1 MFKFLHAQ
9 RRKAGESA
17 SHVVSTLQRIRD
29 IREHFQWE
37 PLTPPFTI
45 RERTDRIAEAR
56 EHIKVPPLA
65 NEREPWK
72 TPQQYFKS
80 NEFLRPVLYPI
91 VVFLGVALALYAFG
105 PEFTIKSQI
114 RQVSFVYPGMA
125 YTNLTESDVER
136 IARRSLA
143 STGLDSS
150 QWHKLICDTNG
161 GAMVIYFRYEDDRST
176 IARVRV
182 ELIPGERILCTVEPR

>member
-1 MFKFLHAQ
+1 MFKFLHA
-9 RRKAGESA
+9 RRQKAGESS
-17 SHVVSTLQRIRD
+17 SHVLSTLERIRD
-29 IREHFQWE
+29 MREHSQWE
-37 PLTPPFTI
+37 PLTQPATV
-45 RERTDRIAEAR
+45 RERTDRLAETR

-72 TPQQYFKS
+72 ALQPYFKS
-80 NEFLRPVLYPI
+80 PEFLRSVLYPI

-114 RQVSFVYPGMA
+114 RQASFVYPGMA
-125 YTNLTESDVER
+125 YSNLTESDAER

-150 QWHKLICDTNG
+150 QWHKLLCDTDG

-176 IARVRV
+176 IVRV
-182 ELIPGERILCTVEPR
+182 KVQLEPGERILCTIEPR